1 MGGGGAR
8 GGVQN
13 VHNCR
18 ASLLLG
24 SYCLPFGR
32 RVGEYMYIFQ
42 NISLC
47 WIYAANN
54 FVSICKLNIYVGVGY
69 SSLGIIFGA
78 VGGRV
83 GKYTFFKIYIIG
95 YIQFT
100 IWGINV
106 VMKYVMPTVGG

>member
-1 MGGGGAR
+1 MLVLDISCQQLGGMNVSWLVSVCPSGAWL
-8 GGVQN
+8 VN
-13 VHNCR
+13 I
-18 ASLLLG
+18 
-24 SYCLPFGR
+24 
-32 RVGEYMYIFQ
+32 YIQ

-83 GKYTFFKIYIIG
+83 GKYTFFEIYIIG

>member
-1 MGGGGAR
+1 M
-8 GGVQN
+8 
-13 VHNCR
+13 
-18 ASLLLG
+18 
-24 SYCLPFGR
+24 PFGR

-47 WIYAANN
+47 WIYAVNN

-78 VGGRV
+78 VGCRV

-106 VMKYVMPTVGG
+106 VMKYVMPTVGR

>member
-1 MGGGGAR
+1 M
-8 GGVQN
+8 
-13 VHNCR
+13 
-18 ASLLLG
+18 LG

-32 RVGEYMYIFQ
+32 RVGEYMYKFQ

-47 WIYAANN
+47 WIYAVNN

-83 GKYTFFKIYIIG
+83 GKYPTPRKALFVRPYPTI
-95 YIQFT
+95 FT
-100 IWGINV
+100 PSNANAH
-106 VMKYVMPTVGG
+106 M